1 MSRIPKLGSARE
13 PAKPK
18 PSPRSLESIV
28 DELLD
33 SYLRW
38 REACEDVHTAYD
50 SWRTCQPQQR
60 RLGFD
65 WYRAA
70 LDREE
75 EAARVHSNRVDGLR
89 AAMGLGA

>member
-1 MSRIPKLGSARE
+1 MSRISKRGSARE
-13 PAKPK
+13 PANAK

-38 REACEDVHTAYD
+38 REACEDVRAAYE
-50 SWRTCQPQQR
+50 SWRTCDPQHR
-60 RLGFD
+60 LLGFD

-75 EAARVHSNRVDGLR
+75 EAACVHSNRVDRLR
-89 AAMGLGA
+89 AATGLGA